1 MPPNAAVPVTPS
13 PFVSRRGEVPLTLVL
28 DAERALTVEVLRA
41 PDVSS
46 ESGLSALVSF
56 AESSQA
62 DFPPLAAHGRDIPRD
77 IAEGRVLWQSAE
89 VVDWI
94 VRLSGLE
101 RVMTHQL
108 VRQRVGVTYS
118 QQCTGDRDCR
128 HETAVVPRAYA
139 RPGFED
145 RRRSYVEETLRAKLE
160 YAADVDAGICIGEA
174 RRRLPQSLSTFLNV
188 RWCVTSLVEMYKK
201 RRDPMTQDWLMY
213 VLAGKI
219 RDAVVAES
227 PWMENVLRPAPAKG
241 SYYER
246 IKRVGYTATHLW
258 SPAGTDHDDY
268 EWNPET
274 FEHGA
279 LSHEELS
286 SGPEQP
292 PELYLGA
299 ELLAAG
305 LPDVA
310 AALRRLGDEDRL
322 RALRLAYGAEAVD
335 GL

>member
-1 MPPNAAVPVTPS
+1 MPSNPSVPRTPS
-13 PFVSRRGEVPLTLVL
+13 PFVSRRGEVPLTLVM

-41 PDVSS
+41 PDVAS
-46 ESGLSALVSF
+46 EAGLSALVSF

-89 VVDWI
+89 VVDWV

-108 VRQRVGVTYS
+108 VRQRVGTTYS

-128 HETAVVPRAYA
+128 HEIAVIPRAYA
-139 RPGFED
+139 RPGFEA
-145 RRRSYVEETLRAKLE
+145 RRESLLRETLRAKME
-160 YAADVDAGICIGEA
+160 YSADVDAGICIGEA
-174 RRRLPQSLSTFLNV
+174 RRRLPQNLATFINV
-188 RWCVTSLVEMYKK
+188 RWCVTSLVEMFKK

-213 VLAGKI
+213 VLAGKV
-219 RDAVVAES
+219 RDAIVEVS
-227 PWMENVLRPAPAKG
+227 PWMENVLRPAPAAG
-241 SYYER
+241 SYYSR
-246 IKRVGYTATHLW
+246 VKTVGYTATHLW
-258 SPAGTDHDDY
+258 SPKGTDHDDY

-274 FEHGA
+274 FEHGD

-292 PELYLGA
+292 PELYEGE
-299 ELLAAG
+299 ELLAVG
-305 LPDVA
+305 LPDVVSVL
-310 AALRRLGDEDRL
+310 LRRGDEDRL
-322 RALRLAYGAEAVD
+322 RFLRLCYGKDLLDV
-335 GL
+335 L